1 MKKQQQTSRNV
12 LMVIAQVIISGI
24 TLFVLYRYLLETIG
38 VVLLGVWS
46 IVLASVSASR
56 ITELGL
62 SGSVVKFVAKY
73 LALSE
78 PGKSAQVIETVCIS
92 IGVIIGICLLLLY
105 PVIAWVLGYFIPA
118 ENIHVALRIL
128 PYALISL
135 WLMTIAEIFQAG
147 LDGCQRFDLRSI
159 VMITGSIF
167 YLGIAFLLVPR
178 YSLEGLVF
186 GQICQAV
193 LLILMG
199 WVFLKRQLKGL
210 SLLPYRWSYSLF
222 REMIVYGV
230 NFQIIGVIQ
239 LLIDPAT
246 KMLLSRFGGLA
257 SVGFYEMANKMVMQ
271 LWKLL
276 VTANQTMVPHISKMQ
291 ELEPDRIKQVYKQI
305 YDTVLYINLPFYAAI
320 LAILPAISEIWLGN
334 YEPVFVYMAFL
345 LIIGRFFNSMSG
357 PAFFTFLG
365 TGKLRWNTLD
375 YVTMGILNI
384 GLGYLLGMLFGN
396 MGVVIG
402 TTIALVVGS
411 SIPVVAY
418 HIENKI
424 LFRDLLPKG
433 TRTLLLTS
441 VLGAGLAL
449 FIYYGFHIQ
458 LGCFVVLP
466 LCLSVFIGVI
476 LQPFW
481 SHHLREQLI
490 KKFMAKPKIF

>member
-1 MKKQQQTSRNV
+1 MKQQQTSRNV
-12 LMVIAQVIISGI
+12 LMVITQVIVTGV
-24 TLFVLYRYLLETIG
+24 TLFILYRYLLETIG

-46 IVLASVSASR
+46 IVLASASASR

-62 SGSVVKFVAKY
+62 SGSVVKFVSKY

-78 PGKSAQVIETVCIS
+78 PEKSAKVIETVCIS
-92 IGVIIGICLLLLY
+92 IGVILAGFLFLIY
-105 PVIAWVLGYFIPA
+105 PVIAWALAYFIPE
-118 ENIHVALRIL
+118 ENIQVALRIL
-128 PYALISL
+128 PYALVSL
-135 WLMTIAEIFQAG
+135 WLMTIAEIFLAG
-147 LDGCQRFDLRSI
+147 LDGCRRFDLRGI
-159 VMITGSIF
+159 VMMVGSIF
-167 YLGIAFLLVPR
+167 YLVTAILLVPR
-178 YSLEGLVF
+178 YSLEGLVV

-193 LLILMG
+193 LLLLMG
-199 WVFLKRQLKGL
+199 WVLLKRQLKGL
-210 SLLPYRWSYSLF
+210 SLIPYRWSYSLF

-230 NFQIIGVIQ
+230 NFQIIGIIQ

-246 KMLLSRFGGLA
+246 KMLLSKFGGLA

-320 LAILPAISEIWLGN
+320 LAVLPAIGEIWLGN
-334 YEPVFVYMAFL
+334 YEPAFVYMAFL

-365 TGKLRWNTLD
+365 TGKLRWNTID

-384 GLGYLLGMLFGN
+384 GLGYLLGLLYGN
-396 MGVVIG
+396 IGVVIG
-402 TTIALVVGS
+402 VTIALVVGS
-411 SIPVVAY
+411 AIPTIAY

-424 LFRDLLPKG
+424 SFRDLLPDE
-433 TRTLLLTS
+433 TRMLLITS
-441 VLGAGLAL
+441 VSGTVFSLLV
-449 FIYYGFHIQ
+449 YYVFHNR
-458 LGCFVVLP
+458 LGCFVILP
-466 LCLSVFIGVI
+466 LCLTIFTSIV

-481 SHHLREQLI
+481 SHPLRSELI
-490 KKFMAKPKIF
+490 KKFIVKTNS